1 MGTPTK
7 ATWPEG
13 LRLAAAMNFR
23 FPQFSP
29 VPLSKLVASASPDAL
44 DLMTGLCAWCVPP
57 LRRLRVHH
65 ALRAVSAGASVL

>member
-44 DLMTGLCAWCVPP
+44 DLMTGLCAWC
-57 LRRLRVHH
+57 
-65 ALRAVSAGASVL
+65 ALYRTGRFHLESAGSRSDWAWHA